1 MLRDSNPSCWLVS
14 TRISIYQYI
23 LRLDPYQHFSS
34 HPGRCRKHTKTYCL
48 CNPEHLS
55 QSLSCLTPKH
65 LNISALNAR
74 TLVHNGKW
82 EQQKRCM
89 LSDIAMKHLFEV
101 FKHLWFPCHR
111 KANNTSYNCGGK
123 QWYLSRDAGLTRPS
137 APKKGEKS
145 SVQSSSLL
153 ECTAVRHF
161 LPMLF
166 DVVLVVVP

>member
-1 MLRDSNPSCWLVS
+1 MLARHHQD
-14 TRISIYQYI
+14 QYI
-23 LRLDPYQHFSS
+23 SVYFEA
-34 HPGRCRKHTKTYCL
+34 G
-48 CNPEHLS
+48 
-55 QSLSCLTPKH
+55 SLSTFFFTLAWEMQETYQNILFMQPWAPQPISQQPDSLKH

-74 TLVHNGKW
+74 THVHNGKW

-166 DVVLVVVP
+166 DVVLVAVP